1 MVLDSDSPKEQ
12 SVRVVVRVRPMNE
25 KENKANTLPV
35 TLIRGVGQRQIR
47 QVYHFD
53 SVYTSYS
60 TQCEVFETVRP
71 LVHEVMQGFEATVF
85 AYGQTG
91 TGKTHTME
99 GEIVCEEKK
108 GIIPRAVEAIFE
120 SLGEKGKYVSSAV
133 SASYLEIYNEELS
146 DLLTEARCGEMWGD
160 AADERGVYNGRSSHA
175 DGAPKLSLV
184 EDKGDGKRRGKGVYA
199 HNLSEHEV
207 CSAADVLGLIARAQE
222 RRRVGET
229 RMNKHS
235 SRSHCV
241 FTLTRKNINQSLL
254 TLGRVISTLRDAGG
268 KDKARIPYRDSKLTR
283 LLQESLGGRCKT
295 VVIATLSPSQLA
307 VEESA
312 STLSY
317 VEKAQGITNKPV
329 ATSFLKYLEEQ
340 AAEAEAA
347 LARKHTQQAEIVARA
362 EEAEAARDTAVA
374 DLAAMTAEAERLRSA
389 LDETEAERRGL
400 AY

>member
-1 MVLDSDSPKEQ
+1 
-12 SVRVVVRVRPMNE
+12 
-25 KENKANTLPV
+25 
-35 TLIRGVGQRQIR
+35 
-47 QVYHFD
+47 YHFD

-146 DLLTEARCGEMWGD
+146 DLLTEAR
-160 AADERGVYNGRSSHA
+160 GRARSREIARDRARSR
-175 DGAPKLSLV
+175 
-184 EDKGDGKRRGKGVYA
+184 ETGVYA

-241 FTLTRKNINQSLL
+241 FTLTVTTRETTSEGMTMESTGKLHLVDLAGSECAKTAAGSAAGGGSGAHAAHDARERERKNINQSLL
-254 TLGRVISTLRDAGG
+254 TLGRDVFLFPSQ
-268 KDKARIPYRDSKLTR
+268 ARIPYRDSKLTR

-312 STLSY
+312 STL
-317 VEKAQGITNKPV
+317 
-329 ATSFLKYLEEQ
+329 
-340 AAEAEAA
+340 
-347 LARKHTQQAEIVARA
+347 
-362 EEAEAARDTAVA
+362 
-374 DLAAMTAEAERLRSA
+374 
-389 LDETEAERRGL
+389 
-400 AY
+400 

>member
-1 MVLDSDSPKEQ
+1 M
-12 SVRVVVRVRPMNE
+12 
-25 KENKANTLPV
+25 

-146 DLLTEARCGEMWGD
+146 DLLTEA
-160 AADERGVYNGRSSHA
+160 ADERGVYNGRSSHA

-241 FTLTRKNINQSLL
+241 FTLTVTTRETTSEGMTMESTGKLHLVDLAGSECAKTAAGSAAGGGSGAHAAHDARERERKNINQSLL

-268 KDKARIPYRDSKLTR
+268 KDKARISRIAIPR
-283 LLQESLGGRCKT
+283 LEAC
-295 VVIATLSPSQLA
+295 SQLA
-307 VEESA
+307 GRFFSFFPRRRA
-312 STLSY
+312 SRT
-317 VEKAQGITNKPV
+317 
-329 ATSFLKYLEEQ
+329 AT
-340 AAEAEAA
+340 
-347 LARKHTQQAEIVARA
+347 
-362 EEAEAARDTAVA
+362 
-374 DLAAMTAEAERLRSA
+374 RS
-389 LDETEAERRGL
+389 
-400 AY
+400 